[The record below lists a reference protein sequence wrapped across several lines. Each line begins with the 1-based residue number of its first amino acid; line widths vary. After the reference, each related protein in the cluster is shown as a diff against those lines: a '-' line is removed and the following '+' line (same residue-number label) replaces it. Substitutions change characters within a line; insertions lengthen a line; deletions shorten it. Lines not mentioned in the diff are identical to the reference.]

1 MLDIVA
7 SYNSMQFHRKLMIQ
21 LQENGEK
28 PHFGP
33 DLDLLG
39 SNSGHQTFLKNLAL
53 LVTRYHVAYHHV
65 QYNIRKN

>member
-1 MLDIVA
+1 
-7 SYNSMQFHRKLMIQ
+7 MIQ
-21 LQENGEK
+21 LQKNGEK

-33 DLDLLG
+33 DLGLLG

-53 LVTRYHVAYHHV
+53 LVPRYHVTYHHV